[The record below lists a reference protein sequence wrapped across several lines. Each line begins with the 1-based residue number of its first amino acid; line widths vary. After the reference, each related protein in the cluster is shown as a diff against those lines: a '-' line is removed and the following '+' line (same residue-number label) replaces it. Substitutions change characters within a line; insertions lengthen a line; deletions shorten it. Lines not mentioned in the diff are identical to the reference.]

1 MIICVKMRGLLWSL
15 WNGMKIENMD
25 VLPYIRAAKKQQS
38 PLLAILIDPDKPEAY
53 APLLSSLDQVD
64 LVFVGGSTGN
74 TIECCIDVLR
84 QHTTRPLVLF
94 PGNIA
99 QFTPKADA
107 LLFLSLLNAQT
118 ADMLITP
125 HIQMARAVL
134 QSNIECIPMGYVLL
148 DGGRRSSVEIVSKCS
163 PISQNDIDTIL
174 DIAIA
179 GQLLGKQVI
188 YLEAGSGAKVP
199 VSREIILAV
208 RKQLNIP
215 LIVGGGIRTPEAM
228 LQAFDAGADVVVI
241 GNHFEQKPDEIG
253 DFIRIKRER
262 YGR

>member
-25 VLPYIRAAKKQQS
+25 VLSYIRAAKKQQS

-53 APLLSSLDQVD
+53 APLHSSLDQVD

-74 TIECCIDVLR
+74 TIEYCIDMLR
-84 QHTTRPLVLF
+84 QYTTRPLVLF

-174 DIAIA
+174 DVAIA

-199 VSREIILAV
+199 VSCEIIQAV
-208 RKQLNIP
+208 KAQLNIP
-215 LIVGGGIRTPEAM
+215 LIVGGGICTPEAM
-228 LQAFDAGADVVVI
+228 LQAFGAGADVVVI
-241 GNHFEQKPDEIG
+241 GNHFEQNPDEIG

-262 YGR
+262 YGQ